1 MSEFFIGQVMLT
13 GFAFAPKYFAQCN
26 GQLLPVNQ
34 NQALFSLLGP
44 RFGGDGRTTFALP
57 DLRGRTPVGYAP
69 SVDAN
74 WQPPVAPM
82 GQAGGAEAVTLLP
95 ANLPAHSHLVEC
107 SSTGGNNRTPTGR
120 VFATNMATSGAAT
133 PLYAAPGTTVPLA
146 PATVA
151 SAGGDQP
158 HPNLQPYTTINFCI
172 ALSGIFPSR
181 S

>member
-57 DLRGRTPVGYAP
+57 DLRGRTPIGYAP

-74 WQPPVAPM
+74 WQPPVTPI
-82 GQAGGAEAVTLLP
+82 GQAGGAEAVTLVP
-95 ANLPAHSHLVEC
+95 ADLPAHSH
-107 SSTGGNNRTPTGR
+107 
-120 VFATNMATSGAAT
+120 
-133 PLYAAPGTTVPLA
+133 
-146 PATVA
+146 
-151 SAGGDQP
+151 D
-158 HPNLQPYTTINFCI
+158 
-172 ALSGIFPSR
+172 
-181 S
+181 